1 MWSLNTAFTRISKQ
15 GTAFGTRD
23 SIKSIK
29 MNNQMIFVRIA
40 TINDIKY
47 VDEIIKETE
56 ASAIARGTGI
66 SKRTPESVAQK
77 MRDGKAVIAL
87 TSTGKWVGF
96 SYFDTWQDGQYVSN
110 SGLIVAPEFRQ
121 SGVARSIKDRVF
133 KISRRSYPKAK
144 IFSITSGTA
153 VMKMNAQLG
162 FQPVAFSEITKDDNF
177 WEGCKSCPNYDIL
190 ESKHKCNCLCTA
202 MLFDPLVCED
212 HSILPGFDT
221 NQHCLPKHAIRNH

>member
-1 MWSLNTAFTRISKQ
+1 
-15 GTAFGTRD
+15 
-23 SIKSIK
+23 

-40 TINDIKY
+40 TIFDIKY
-47 VDEIIKETE
+47 VDEIIRETE

-96 SYFDTWQDGQYVSN
+96 AYFDTWQDGQYVSN
-110 SGLIVAPEFRQ
+110 SGLIVAPQFRQ

-133 KISRRSYPKAK
+133 KISRRSFPNAK

-153 VMKMNAQLG
+153 VMKMNSQLG
-162 FQPVAFSEITKDDNF
+162 FQPVAFSEITNDVKF

-190 ESKHKCNCLCTA
+190 ERKHKCNCLCTA
-202 MLFDPLVCED
+202 MLFDPTINLLDSIIPYLAQDKLVDLEKYE
-212 HSILPGFDT
+212 S
-221 NQHCLPKHAIRNH
+221 QHQ

>member
-1 MWSLNTAFTRISKQ
+1 
-15 GTAFGTRD
+15 
-23 SIKSIK
+23 

-66 SKRTPESVAQK
+66 AKRTPESVAQK

-87 TSTGKWVGF
+87 TSTGRWVGF
-96 SYFDTWQDGQYVSN
+96 SYFEAWEQGKFVSN
-110 SGLIVAPEFRQ
+110 SGLIVSPEFRQ
-121 SGVARSIKDRVF
+121 SGVAKSIKDRIF
-133 KISRRSYPKAK
+133 RISRRMYPAAR

-153 VMKMNAQLG
+153 VMKMNTRLG
-162 FQPVAFSEITKDDNF
+162 FQPVAFSEITHDERF

-190 ESKHKCNCLCTA
+190 ERKGKSNCLCTA
-202 MLFDPLVCED
+202 MLFDPAALPAQG
-212 HSILPGFDT
+212 ILPGLELLQGYGYK
-221 NQHCLPKHAIRNH
+221 NAAVNH